1 MVALVACFC
10 RPKQHVCPLLAFP
23 SAWHPPC
30 VFLAQLPHTNNC
42 CSVEKH
48 PVVLRNTKKSDIIDW
63 TLNIAVLFF
72 WHSNL
77 NCWVVEL
84 IAPFERLLFRND
96 CQFSN
101 CDYQQFN
108 MRLLMGTYLRL
119 PDITSSWG
127 FSQIVF
133 GRCSLICACSWVPI
147 SDCKP
152 SFRGLR
158 VFIDCFWTT
167 HIVCGFLVTFPDPTE
182 FQNQVGC
189 T

>member
-1 MVALVACFC
+1 MGF
-10 RPKQHVCPLLAFP
+10 F
-23 SAWHPPC
+23 
-30 VFLAQLPHTNNC
+30 NC
-42 CSVEKH
+42 KH
-48 PVVLRNTKKSDIIDW
+48 LNDQFSILRNTKMKVRYNWSDTGHWKI
-63 TLNIAVLFF
+63 TNIAVLFF